1 MNSRT
6 FLVALAIVCLV
17 AMVSAQSSAANPM
30 SSLQQKAS
38 SVAASA
44 TNTAAP
50 SPTQSSAAVS
60 LTSSPVI
67 LQVLVLACAFVASSY
82 LI

>member
-1 MNSRT
+1 MLLT
-6 FLVALAIVCLV
+6 AEI
-17 AMVSAQSSAANPM
+17 ANPV

-38 SVAASA
+38 SIAASA
-44 TNTAAP
+44 TNTAAAT
-50 SPTQSSAAVS
+50 PTQTSAGVS
-60 LTSSPVI
+60 LTSSPVM